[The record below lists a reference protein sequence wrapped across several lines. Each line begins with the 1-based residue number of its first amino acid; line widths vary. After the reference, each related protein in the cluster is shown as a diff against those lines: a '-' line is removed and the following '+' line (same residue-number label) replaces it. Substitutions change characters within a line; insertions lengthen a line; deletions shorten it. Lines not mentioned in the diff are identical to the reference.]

1 MSKSIALTV
10 TVYRVERIRNSV
22 NGGPAYKFHTDHG
35 QFRTQS
41 DTMQAWAMG
50 NTFAIDSSINNGDGV
65 KATLTMTPAGRVF
78 DWKLEN

>member
-1 MSKSIALTV
+1 MSKSQKLTV
-10 TVYRVERIRNSV
+10 TVFRVERIRNSI

-50 NTFAIDSSINNGDGV
+50 NTFEIGSSINSGDGV
-65 KATLTMTPAGRVF
+65 QAILTMTPAGRVF
-78 DWKLEN
+78 DWELVK